1 MILRG
6 QGLSMTFD
14 IEDIC
19 NSRVAFVT
27 EKGSKLLDVG
37 TKYRYRKNKKCKHLH
52 F

>member
-1 MILRG
+1 MHDRVMKE
-6 QGLSMTFD
+6 QHRWT
-14 IEDIC
+14 DIC